1 MKVGFIGLG
10 NMGSPMARNLLVEG
24 FECHVYNRTCSRSQI
39 LQDEGAIVCHSV
51 VELTRKSDLVLL
63 CLSDLEACKEIL
75 LGKDGVFSAIGAG
88 QLVVDHSTVDR
99 ELSLLCH
106 LMASEKGAGFLDAP
120 ISGGPDGARTA
131 RLSMMAG
138 GSQEDF
144 KRCLPVFKAMA
155 RTVIRMG
162 GPGAGTA
169 TKMANQLLVSIHN
182 LAASEPILL
191 CERMGVDLG
200 KAAEILADSWGAS
213 RILLRNLPLI
223 QERKF
228 GPSQAPLRH
237 LSKDL
242 GFVVNEASKLGMDL
256 PLSFLIQDLVRG
268 VVEQDKGDWD
278 ISSMFQIYSE

>member
-10 NMGSPMARNLLVEG
+10 NMGSPMARNLLVKG
-24 FECHVYNRTCSRSQI
+24 FECRVYNRTPSKSEL
-39 LQDEGAIVCHSV
+39 LQDEGAVMCHSV
-51 VELTRKSDLVLL
+51 VELTRTSDLILL
-63 CLSDLEACKEIL
+63 CLSDLEACKKIL
-75 LGKDGVFSAIGAG
+75 LGKGGVFSAVDTG
-88 QLVVDHSTVDR
+88 QLIVDHSTVDR

-106 LMASEKGAGFLDAP
+106 LSASEKGAGFLDAP

-131 RLSMMAG
+131 SLSMMVG
-138 GSQEDF
+138 GTQEAF
-144 KRCLPVFKAMA
+144 KRGLPVFKAMA

-182 LAASEPILL
+182 LAACEAILL

-200 KAAEILADSWGAS
+200 RAAEILADSWGAS

-223 QERKF
+223 QEREF

-242 GFVVNEASKLGMDL
+242 GFVASEASKLGMDL
-256 PLSFLIQDLVRG
+256 PLSFLIQDLVERFI
-268 VVEQDKGDWD
+268 EQDKGDWD
-278 ISSMFQIYSE
+278 ISSMFQIYSK